1 MKFFV
6 LAALVA
12 VLLLTSSARAQS
24 DGEAD
29 NNPVLITVNGEDIF
43 VSDVIML
50 HESLPAQYRQLPMEM
65 LYPQL
70 INTLIDR
77 KLIAAMARE
86 QGLDSDAQ
94 AQQRIA
100 FEVETI
106 LEELYLARFIE
117 SSLTDERL
125 QAAYEGFLTTWEP
138 DEQVRARHILLETE
152 EEAVA
157 VIADLGAGADFE
169 GLARTKSIGP
179 TSVDG
184 GDLGFFRRE
193 GDMLPAFAEAA
204 FAMQPGDV
212 SATPVQTSFGWH
224 VIRVEERQMAPPPE
238 FAEVESDLRAKE
250 VETLVMELS
259 GTLRE
264 GATIESPTA
273 LPEK

>member
-1 MKFFV
+1 MKCFV
-6 LAALVA
+6 LAALAAALIV
-12 VLLLTSSARAQS
+12 TGSARAQS
-24 DGEAD
+24 DAPAD
-29 NNPVLITVNGEDIF
+29 ADPVLLTVNGEDVF

-50 HESLPAQYRQLPMEM
+50 HESLPAQYRQLPMNT

-77 KLIAAMARE
+77 KLIAAKARE
-86 QGLDSDAQ
+86 QGLDNDAQ

-100 FEVETI
+100 FEMETI

-117 SSLTDERL
+117 GSLTDERL
-125 QAAYEGFLTTWEP
+125 QAAYEGFLATWES

-152 EEAVA
+152 EEATA
-157 VIADLGAGADFE
+157 VIADLGEGAEFE
-169 GLARTKSIGP
+169 ELARTKSMGP

-204 FAMQPGDV
+204 FAMQPGEV
-212 SATPVQTSFGWH
+212 SPAPVQTSFGWH

-238 FAEVESDLRAKE
+238 FAEVEPELRAQE
-250 VETLVMELS
+250 AETLVMELS

-273 LPEK
+273 PPEQ